1 MGMAAMEMPA
11 DYKVMVHTTENRGF
25 TPEEIAERCAK
36 EIISVSMDAHPA
48 VRDQALAF
56 KTQIQRLVAA
66 YMREAI
72 QSDRTTVY
80 NALKDA
86 GSPQLAELIRR
97 L

>member
-1 MGMAAMEMPA
+1 
-11 DYKVMVHTTENRGF
+11 
-25 TPEEIAERCAK
+25 
-36 EIISVSMDAHPA
+36 MDAHPA

>member
-1 MGMAAMEMPA
+1 MSIAAMEMPA
-11 DYKVMVHTTENRGF
+11 DYKVLVHTTQNRGF

-36 EIISVSMDAHPA
+36 EIISVSLDAPPA
-48 VRDQALAF
+48 IREQAFAF
-56 KTQIQRLVAA
+56 KTQIQGLLVS

-86 GSPQLAELIRR
+86 PHPQLAELIRR

>member
-1 MGMAAMEMPA
+1 MAIAAMEMPA
-11 DYKVMVHTTENRGF
+11 DDRVLVHTTQNRGF
-25 TPEEIAERCAK
+25 TPEEVAERC
-36 EIISVSMDAHPA
+36 

-56 KTQIQRLVAA
+56 KAQIERLVAA

-86 GSPQLAELIRR
+86 AHPELAELIRR